1 MKTSLEHEAGSQYDR
16 TRPPYIELNESP
28 PSTRIFKLETGI
40 SFKLERVSTPVAP
53 APVDAAGWEGL
64 GALYYKLG
72 AAVLVWDA
80 ERCEDRLAAQI
91 AGASNTSDSGALS
104 GQGGDPK

>member
-1 MKTSLEHEAGSQYDR
+1 MRTGRRHRSAG
-16 TRPPYIELNESP
+16 RPTPYFDESP
-28 PSTRIFKLETGI
+28 P
-40 SFKLERVSTPVAP
+40 ERPDLQTTERRSPQSEARLDT

-80 ERCEDRLAAQI
+80 ERCEERLAAQI

>member
-1 MKTSLEHEAGSQYDR
+1 MARPDR
-16 TRPPYIELNESP
+16 PDLYKV
-28 PSTRIFKLETGI
+28 PSGDLYKLGCD
-40 SFKLERVSTPVAP
+40 STTV

-80 ERCEDRLAAQI
+80 ERCEERLAAQI

>member
-1 MKTSLEHEAGSQYDR
+1 MPRLCVEARGSKRQPHTVIYFVRLAKSD
-16 TRPPYIELNESP
+16 PPYKLSGVLSYKLHCI
-28 PSTRIFKLETGI
+28 ST
-40 SFKLERVSTPVAP
+40 A
-53 APVDAAGWEGL
+53 DAAGWEGL

-80 ERCEDRLAAQI
+80 ERCEERLAAQI

>member
-1 MKTSLEHEAGSQYDR
+1 MLNQPTINSWSGSNRASLHQTQCGSIYLGL
-16 TRPPYIELNESP
+16 YAWSAANE
-28 PSTRIFKLETGI
+28 G
-40 SFKLERVSTPVAP
+40 
-53 APVDAAGWEGL
+53 VDAAGWEGL

-80 ERCEDRLAAQI
+80 ERCEERLAAQI